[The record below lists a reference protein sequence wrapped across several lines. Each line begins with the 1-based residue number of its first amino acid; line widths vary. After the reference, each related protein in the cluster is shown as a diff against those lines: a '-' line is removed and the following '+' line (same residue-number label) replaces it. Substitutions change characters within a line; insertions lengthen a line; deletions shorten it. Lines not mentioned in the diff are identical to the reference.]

1 MEVRAAVALDVVWI
15 GLTVLAVLAFL
26 ASVASLVQGIRLR
39 GGVRRGVRLALG
51 AFLPSI
57 ALILPVRGL
66 DEGFEE
72 NVRAFLSQAYPRY
85 RILVVA
91 DDSSDPASAQIET
104 IARDFPQVPAT
115 KILADANPLGG
126 KVNALRSALGYLGP
140 EDEVVVFADSDIR
153 PASDW
158 LRQLVQPLADSTVGV
173 ATGFRWYV
181 PPRPTFW
188 SLVRAEWNAVSAN
201 VLFDPRRSFAWGG
214 SCAVRTDRLSEL
226 RLEERWRGVLS
237 DDLVLT
243 QAVREA
249 GLKIAYVPA
258 ALVPTYEGANRAT
271 CTEWCLRQMTMAT
284 LYLPVVRRYAIAAF
298 SVFNG
303 SILFGLACLA
313 LAALWAV
320 AYLIPA
326 AFFFAPLPVSIAKA
340 SLRRRA
346 LFSGAPTVAAAWEV
360 PAWRSAVAAI
370 AVPWVMASGLL
381 RTRNPT
387 TIRWR
392 GHTYDVSDPR
402 AVRLIDVAGK
412 PEVPP

>member
-1 MEVRAAVALDVVWI
+1 MR
-15 GLTVLAVLAFL
+15 LAF
-26 ASVASLVQGIRLR
+26 
-39 GGVRRGVRLALG
+39 GG
-51 AFLPSI
+51 FLPP
-57 ALILPVRGL
+57 AVVILPVRGI
-66 DEGFEE
+66 DPGFDD
-72 NVRAFLSQAYPRY
+72 NVRAILRQTYPTY
-85 RILVVA
+85 RLLVVVDDPGDPIA
-91 DDSSDPASAQIET
+91 DRVRAITPESSRVPISVVVAEPA
-104 IARDFPQVPAT
+104 DLP
-115 KILADANPLGG
+115 G
-126 KVNALRSALGYLGP
+126 KVNAVRSGLMHLTP
-140 EDEVVVFADSDIR
+140 TDEIVVFADSDIR
-153 PASDW
+153 PAQDW

-214 SCAVRTDRLSEL
+214 SCAVPADRLDEL
-226 RLEERWRGVLS
+226 RLGDRWRGVLS

-258 ALVPTYEGANRAT
+258 ALVPTYEGADRAT

-313 LAALWAV
+313 LAAIGGV
-320 AYLIPA
+320 AYLISA

-346 LFSGAPTVAAAWEV
+346 LFSGAPTVAAAWKV
-360 PAWRSAVAAI
+360 PAWRSAAAAM

-387 TIRWR
+387 TLRWR

-402 AVRLIDVAGK
+402 QVRLIEAAEK
-412 PEVPP
+412 PEGTS

>member
-39 GGVRRGVRLALG
+39 GGVRRGMRLALG
-51 AFLPSI
+51 AFLPFI

-66 DEGFEE
+66 DEGFDE
-72 NVRAFLSQAYPRY
+72 NARALLSQAYPRY

-104 IARDFPQVPAT
+104 IARDFPRVPAT

-126 KVNALRSALGYLGP
+126 KVNALRSALGHLGP

-153 PASDW
+153 PAPDW

-214 SCAVRTDRLSEL
+214 SCAVRADRLSGL

-258 ALVPTYEGANRAT
+258 ALVPTFEGANRSV
-271 CTEWCLRQMTMAT
+271 CTEWCFRQMTMAT
-284 LYLPVVRRYAIAAF
+284 LYLPIVRRYAAAAF
-298 SVFNG
+298 AIMDGSV
-303 SILFGLACLA
+303 ILGIVSLILAPVLGPSY
-313 LAALWAV
+313 LVPAALF
-320 AYLIPA
+320 L
-326 AFFFAPLPVSIAKA
+326 APLPTSVVKA

-346 LFSGAPTVAAAWEV
+346 LFSASSSVAEAWHV
-360 PAWRSAVAAI
+360 PPWRLAVAAL
-370 AVPWVMASGLL
+370 AVPWVMDLGFL
-381 RTRNPT
+381 RSRHPRS
-387 TIRWR
+387 IRWR
-392 GHTYDVSDPR
+392 
-402 AVRLIDVAGK
+402 
-412 PEVPP
+412 